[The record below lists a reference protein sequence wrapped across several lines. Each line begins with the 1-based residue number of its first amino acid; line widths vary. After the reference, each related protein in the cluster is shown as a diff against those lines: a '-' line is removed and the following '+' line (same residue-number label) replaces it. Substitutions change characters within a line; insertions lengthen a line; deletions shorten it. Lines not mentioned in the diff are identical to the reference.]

1 MLLERVGCFFF
12 RVNFKNL
19 ILLYL
24 WVFLCLKVGDND
36 VSVLSSDAT
45 TRWYR
50 YPAHFESVLNL
61 PDYLT
66 SGIVP
71 LGWFW

>member
-1 MLLERVGCFFF
+1 MVLERVGCFFF

-45 TRWYR
+45 TRWY
-50 YPAHFESVLNL
+50 PARFESVLNL